1 MIRFVHCMKRR
12 SEVDETEFRRFWYSP
27 EFDALN
33 RRLAAIIEPIQA
45 KRTLVLNIDENK
57 KLMHERGG
65 AEPFD
70 AMLELWFDSGRAL
83 QGFNADPDYRLLMA
97 EMEALQAR
105 FVDFSRSVRFFT
117 EWGD

>member
-12 SEVDETEFRRFWYSP
+12 SDVDQAEFRQFWNSA

-33 RRLAAIIEPIQA
+33 RRLLAIVQPIQA
-45 KRTLVLNIDENK
+45 RRTLVLDIDENRK
-57 KLMHERGG
+57 MMHERGG

-70 AMLELWFDSGRAL
+70 GIIELWFDNGRDLAR
-83 QGFNADPDYRLLMA
+83 FNADAEYLALMA
-97 EMEALQAR
+97 EMEALQSR
-105 FVDFSRSVRFFT
+105 FVDFSRSARFFT

>member
-1 MIRFVHCMKRR
+1 MIRFVHCMMRR
-12 SEVDETEFRRFWYSP
+12 SDVDETEFRRFWNSP

-33 RRLAAIIEPIQA
+33 QRLATLIEPIQA
-45 KRTLVLNIDENK
+45 RRTLVLNIDENQ

-65 AEPFD
+65 AAPFD
-70 AMLELWFDSGRAL
+70 AMLELWFDNGRAL
-83 QGFNADPDYRLLMA
+83 QRFNADPGYQALMA